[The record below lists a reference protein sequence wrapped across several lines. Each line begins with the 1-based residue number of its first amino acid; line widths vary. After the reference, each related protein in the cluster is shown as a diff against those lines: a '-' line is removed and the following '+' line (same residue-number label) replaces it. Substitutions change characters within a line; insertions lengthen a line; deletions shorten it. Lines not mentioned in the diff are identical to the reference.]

1 MGTLRKANNRNS
13 ALAGLWCLK
22 MPKWRVIGAL
32 KSHVCAQT
40 LSWQRRPIRSDQ
52 ALKTLGANLRTAR
65 LRRNLSI
72 EDVAAK
78 IGVGRHVVADAEK
91 GKPSTGIAIY
101 AGLLWAF
108 GLTEQLAQ
116 VADPET
122 DEEGRPPGQ
131 RARAPSWPDSQGARQ

>member
-1 MGTLRKANNRNS
+1 MSARNPL
-13 ALAGLWCLK
+13 LAA
-22 MPKWRVIGAL
+22 PPYQV
-32 KSHVCAQT
+32 
-40 LSWQRRPIRSDQ
+40 DQ

-101 AGLLWAF
+101 AGLLWVF
-108 GLTEQLAQ
+108 GLTEQLAR
-116 VADPET
+116 VAAPET
-122 DEEGRPPGQ
+122 DEEGELLAKGRE
-131 RARAPSWPDSQGARQ
+131 RLHARAPKALDNDF

>member
-1 MGTLRKANNRNS
+1 MAARNPLLT
-13 ALAGLWCLK
+13 A
-22 MPKWRVIGAL
+22 PPYQVER
-32 KSHVCAQT
+32 
-40 LSWQRRPIRSDQ
+40 

-108 GLTEQLAQ
+108 GLTEQLAR
-116 VADPET
+116 VADPDV
-122 DEEGRPPGQ
+122 DEEGRLLAK
-131 RARAPSWPDSQGARQ
+131 RNERVHARSPKVIDNDF